1 MARKGIVALT
11 VNYRLGVF
19 GFFAHPEL
27 TKESPHH
34 ASGNQGLLDQAAALR
49 WVHDNIAAFGGDPA
63 KVTIA
68 GESAGSMS
76 VSGLMA
82 SPLAKHLIAGAIGES
97 GAFLNSQLGPGPL
110 AQAEQA
116 GMAFATTVGAASL
129 DALRAIPPEQ
139 LLDVTAKPGV
149 PRFAPTIDGYFFTKA
164 PSDVY
169 AAGEQARVP
178 LLAGWNSEE
187 ANARGVLADAE
198 PTPENYAAALEKLYG
213 DRSNEALKLYAGGDR
228 ETILQAATDLAS
240 DRFIGFSTWKWIDLH
255 GKSSGKP
262 TYRYYYAHPRPA
274 MKPSAQGL
282 GVEAMSNRP
291 IPKGAVHSADIEYA
305 MGNLATN
312 KVYDWTPDDYKVSE
326 VFQAFFANF
335 IKTGD
340 PNGPGVPSWPPANRG
355 ESVTVMR
362 IDVESRAMPEPHR
375 DRYLF
380 LDQISKEK
388 N

>member
-1 MARKGIVALT
+1 VR
-11 VNYRLGVF
+11 R
-19 GFFAHPEL
+19 
-27 TKESPHH
+27 
-34 ASGNQGLLDQAAALR
+34 
-49 WVHDNIAAFGGDPA
+49 NIAAFGGDPHHI
-63 KVTIA
+63 TIA

-76 VSGLMA
+76 VSAQVA
-82 SPLAKHLIAGAIGES
+82 SPLSKNLIAGAIGES
-97 GAFLNSQLGPGPL
+97 GAFLNSTLGPGPL
-110 AQAEQA
+110 AEAEQA
-116 GMAFATTVGAASL
+116 GTKFAEGAGAATL
-129 DALRAIPPEQ
+129 QALRAVPAEQ
-139 LLDVTAKPGV
+139 LLEAAAKPGT
-149 PRFAPTIDGYFFTKA
+149 PRFAATVDGYFFPKA
-164 PSDVY
+164 PVEIY
-169 AAGEQARVP
+169 TAGEQAHVP

-187 ANARGVLADAE
+187 SNARAVLVQAE
-198 PTPENYAAALEKLYG
+198 PTPENYAAAIKRLYPDRG
-213 DRSNEALKLYAGGDR
+213 DEVLKLYAGTDR
-228 ETILQAATDLAS
+228 DSILQAATDLAS
-240 DRFIGFSTWKWIDLH
+240 DRFIAFSTWKWIDLH
-255 GKSSGKP
+255 GKTAGKP
-262 TYRYYYAHPRPA
+262 VYRYYYSHPRPA
-274 MKPSAQGL
+274 MKPTDAPDG
-282 GVEAMSNRP
+282 APNRP
-291 IPKGAVHSADIEYA
+291 APKGAVHSADIEYA